1 MQLTD
6 SYFDDLCVRIA
17 HQFSST
23 QSYLTKKDIE
33 TILIDRIIPSEVA
46 VKDFYEVDN
55 IRFVIEYINNQ
66 RHLDKEISFEE
77 LFEIHYLLMNRIDS
91 SRGNFKSESNKLDG
105 SDFQTASPEETPI
118 LTKQWMDHI
127 NSQLRTGM
135 DNQELIELVAESL
148 ITFEHI
154 HPFQRGNSETGQ
166 LALIFILLKEKS
178 APFVIESGDKRRYKR
193 YIHEQNV
200 KGLVSLLNEKISM
213 EENKIANYK
222 D

>member
-1 MQLTD
+1 
-6 SYFDDLCVRIA
+6 
-17 HQFSST
+17 
-23 QSYLTKKDIE
+23 
-33 TILIDRIIPSEVA
+33 
-46 VKDFYEVDN
+46 
-55 IRFVIEYINNQ
+55 
-66 RHLDKEISFEE
+66 FEE

-135 DNQELIELVAESL
+135 DNQELIEIVDGRL
-148 ITFEHI
+148 ITFEDI
-154 HPFQRGNSETGQ
+154 HSFQHRNRETRQ
-166 LALIFILLKEKS
+166 LAIIFILLKEKS
-178 APFVIESGDKRRYKR
+178 APFVIESGDKRRYNR
-193 YIHEQNV
+193 YIHEQNI

>member
-17 HQFSST
+17 YQSIST
-23 QSYLTKKDIE
+23 QSHLTKKDIA
-33 TILIDRIIPSEVA
+33 TILNDRMIPSEVA

-55 IRFVIEYINNQ
+55 IRFVIEYIKSQ
-66 RHLDKEISFEE
+66 RRLDKEISFEE

-91 SRGNFKSESNKLDG
+91 SRGHFKSDSNKLDG

-127 NSQLRTGM
+127 NAQLKTGM
-135 DNQELIELVAESL
+135 ESHELIELVAESL
-148 ITFEHI
+148 IAFEHI
-154 HPFQRGNSETGQ
+154 HPFQRGNSKTGQ
-166 LALIFILLKEKS
+166 LVLNFILLKENS
-178 APFVIESGDKRRYKR
+178 TPFVIESSDESRYNR
-193 YIHEQNV
+193 YIHGQNV
-200 KGLVSLLNEKISM
+200 KGLVSLLNEKISI
-213 EENKIANYK
+213 EENKIANCK